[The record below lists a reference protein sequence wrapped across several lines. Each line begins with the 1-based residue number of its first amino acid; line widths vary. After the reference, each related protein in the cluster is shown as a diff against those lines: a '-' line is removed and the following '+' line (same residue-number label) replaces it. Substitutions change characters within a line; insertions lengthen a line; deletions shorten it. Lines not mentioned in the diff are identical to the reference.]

1 MIIWYRWIQWNRAT
15 SLKNKPEWVCYS
27 PSDHCY
33 ISGTIVL
40 RCLWWWVNDIYIMHI
55 LVWQNNILWSTS
67 RGVTSYTCY
76 RLRLT
81 HLSLSI
87 KPIITDDVNLLFVRY
102 LCVCMVA
109 LADMRALSDEA
120 QDRLEAGPEKYTQE
134 QFRELSF
141 IGLRKERWVISSHT

>member
-1 MIIWYRWIQWNRAT
+1 M
-15 SLKNKPEWVCYS
+15 
-27 PSDHCY
+27 
-33 ISGTIVL
+33 
-40 RCLWWWVNDIYIMHI
+40 
-55 LVWQNNILWSTS
+55 
-67 RGVTSYTCY
+67 
-76 RLRLT
+76 
-81 HLSLSI
+81 SI

-141 IGLRKERWVISSHT
+141 IGLRKER